1 MGTLANTVKISNVD
15 VLRDGGTT
23 IIIVVD
29 DTKAGEYILPTP
41 FVGEPRHL
49 SWNGTQLAIGSPE
62 EVEFLAKLKDWLN
75 EHAADKLVESL
86 HDLDRMKVQHPPGS
100 REKAFAYHRVLY
112 VVDYL
117 GHRLP
122 GSKPPR

>member
-1 MGTLANTVKISNVD
+1 VKISNVD
-15 VLRDGGTT
+15 LLHDGGTT
-23 IIIVVD
+23 IIIVAED
-29 DTKAGEYILPTP
+29 AKAGEYILPTP

-49 SWNGTQLAIGSPE
+49 SWNNTQLKIGSPE
-62 EVEFLAKLKDWLN
+62 EVEFLVKLKDWLN

-86 HDLDRMKVQHPPGS
+86 HDLDRMKVKHPPES

-112 VVDYL
+112 VADYL

>member
-1 MGTLANTVKISNVD
+1 MKISNVD
-15 VLRDGGTT
+15 VFRDGGTT

-29 DTKAGEYILPTP
+29 DARAGEYMLPTP

-62 EVEFLAKLKDWLN
+62 EVEFLGKLKVWLN

-86 HDLDRMKVQHPPGS
+86 HDLNRMKVKPATGT

-112 VVDYL
+112 VADYL
-117 GHRLP
+117 EHRLLE
-122 GSKPPR
+122 GKSLR